1 MEQIFMF
8 LKEPGNTERLAGL
21 IIAGIVVLVI
31 ISILI
36 YHVLII
42 TFNFLKTFIN
52 MFKINRKDRIVE
64 VPTYITPPE
73 NKEIDK
79 YLAVLKKIVTDHNS
93 GIKL

>member
-8 LKEPGNTERLAGL
+8 LTEPGNGDRVLG
-21 IIAGIVVLVI
+21 LVI
-31 ISILI
+31 TSIIVLGIIS
-36 YHVLII
+36 VLIHQI
-42 TFNFLKTFIN
+42 LDIIFNFLKTFIN